1 MGGGIQGIFG
11 LDYWTGLDRNWMG
24 TFYNEERGNIIRSPH
39 SQLGRAL
46 DIHNG
51 VKRRGI
57 H

>member
-1 MGGGIQGIFG
+1 MGGGIQGILG
-11 LDYWTGLDRNWMG
+11 LDYWTGLDWNWMG